1 MAPVPRLQNSGV
13 WSELMSLR
21 LQLLGEPRLLMSE
34 HVPRVVA
41 LERRTGACLALL
53 AVRGPMSRR
62 RLADLLWPA
71 APEATGRANLRQL
84 LHRLRRLAGGV
95 DLVGGGDQVALVAG
109 VDADACVLVR
119 AMSTQDWSVVAA
131 ASASLLASVTLH
143 DCPEL
148 DDWLDLTRRRLD
160 WARAHGLDLESARLE
175 VGCPLEAIPL
185 VLRWLEIDPA
195 SEIAYRRLMRIHH
208 ARGERGAAL
217 QVFEVCAR
225 ALRVH
230 LQASPSA
237 ETRRVVHAIRAGAT
251 QASAEHPIS
260 VGLPLTLRRSRP

>member
-1 MAPVPRLQNSGV
+1 MG
-13 WSELMSLR
+13 LR
-21 LQLLGEPRLLMSE
+21 LQLLGEPRLLISE
-34 HVPRVVA
+34 HVPRAAA

-53 AVRGPMSRR
+53 AVRGPMSRA

-95 DLVGGGDQVALVAG
+95 DLVDGGDQVALVAG
-109 VDADACVLVR
+109 VDADARLLVR
-119 AMSTQDWSVVAA
+119 AMSTQDWPVVAA
-131 ASASLLASVTLH
+131 APASLLASVTLR

-148 DDWLDLTRRRLD
+148 ADWVDLTRSRLD
-160 WARAHGLDLESARLE
+160 WARAHGLDVESGRLE
-175 VGCPLEAIPL
+175 VDCPLEAVPL

-217 QVFEVCAR
+217 QVFEACAR

-237 ETRRVVHAIRAGAT
+237 ETQLVVRAIRNGAT
-251 QASAEHPIS
+251 GVSGAHPIS
-260 VGLPLTLRRSRP
+260 VDLPPAARRSRA